1 MKLILKILLIFN
13 KNTMFKQI
21 PTIIILTC
29 SIFFLVS
36 CQFDEKQNEEVKT
49 SEATNLDWLNSFDF
63 DGDGLKDRV
72 HFDYTGGGHC
82 CYKMS
87 IVLSSDK
94 KEIKYPFEK
103 DGGYIAGVDN
113 SQPEQFDIKDIDND
127 GLPEIIMRI
136 QTYNGESERLDTAW
150 HRIYGITSNYIVIE
164 YEDGRLMTRDFLL
177 K

>member
-1 MKLILKILLIFN
+1 MKLFLNILLIFN
-13 KNTMFKQI
+13 KKTMFKQAI
-21 PTIIILTC
+21 TTIILAS
-29 SIFFLVS
+29 SIFFVNS
-36 CQFDEKQNEEVKT
+36 CQSDEKHYEEMKI
-49 SEATNLDWLNSFDF
+49 SEVAKIDWLDSFDF
-63 DGDGLKDRV
+63 DGDGMKDRV

-82 CYKMS
+82 CYKIS

-94 KEIKYPFEK
+94 KVRKYPFEM

-113 SQPEQFDIKDIDND
+113 SQPEQFDIKDIDHD

-150 HRIYGITSNYIVIE
+150 HRIYGITINYIVIE